1 MIRLFKFLKPF
12 AIAVAAIFILVFLQ
26 AFADLYLPTLMKDIV
41 DVGVVKGDTD
51 YIWRIG
57 GYMLLVAAGSGIAS
71 IVAAFLSA
79 QTATG
84 FGRDLRSRVF
94 SQVTDFSLN
103 EFDKLGT
110 ATLITR
116 TTNDIT
122 QVQQVLL
129 LIMRMMIYAPLVSIG
144 GIILAVSLDATL
156 SLVLVVVIP
165 ILAASIFLIASK
177 GVPLFKVM
185 Q

>member
-1 MIRLFKFLKPF
+1 MITLFKFLRPF
-12 AIAVAAIFILVFLQ
+12 AIAVAVIIILVFFQ
-26 AFADLYLPTLMKDIV
+26 ALADLYLPTLMKDIV
-41 DVGVVKGDTD
+41 DTGVVKGNTD

-57 GYMLLVAAGSGIAS
+57 GFMLLVAAGSGIAS
-71 IVAAFLSA
+71 IIATYLSA

-94 SQVTDFSLN
+94 SQVTGFSLN

-122 QVQQVLL
+122 Q
-129 LIMRMMIYAPLVSIG
+129 
-144 GIILAVSLDATL
+144 
-156 SLVLVVVIP
+156 
-165 ILAASIFLIASK
+165 
-177 GVPLFKVM
+177 
-185 Q
+185 